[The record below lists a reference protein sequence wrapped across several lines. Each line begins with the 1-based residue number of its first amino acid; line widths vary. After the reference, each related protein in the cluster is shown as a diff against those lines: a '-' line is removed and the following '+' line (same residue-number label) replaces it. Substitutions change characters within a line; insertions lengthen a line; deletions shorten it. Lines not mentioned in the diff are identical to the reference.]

1 MQQVSFKLQRKDEPM
16 SKTIVIHGHRHPSQ
30 SVFGKALFESA
41 TDLPSVTGHTLIEA
55 YPDYKIDGEKERALL
70 AAHANIVLQFPLY
83 WYSSPAIVK
92 EWLDEVLSRGWA
104 YGGGQ
109 ALAGKKLM
117 LAVTTGGPEQVY
129 KHGGANRFT
138 IQEFLRP
145 FEQTAA
151 LCGMQWQTPFVMFGV
166 RYLDDQMIKQHGL
179 NYQNRIQDLL

>member
-1 MQQVSFKLQRKDEPM
+1 M
-16 SKTIVIHGHRHPSQ
+16 SKTIVVHGHRNPRESI
-30 SVFGKALFESA
+30 FGKALFESA
-41 TDLPSVTGHTLIEA
+41 MALPGVTGHTLMEA

-70 AAHANIVLQFPLY
+70 ADHANIVLQFPLY
-83 WYSSPAIVK
+83 WYFSPAIVK

-117 LAVTTGGPEQVY
+117 LAVTTGGPERVY
-129 KHGGANRFT
+129 QHDGANHFT

-151 LCGMQWQTPFVMFGV
+151 LCGMKWQAPFVMFGV
-166 RYLDDQMIKQHGL
+166 RYLDDQMIKQHGM
-179 NYQNRIQDLL
+179 NYQNRIQNLL

>member
-1 MQQVSFKLQRKDEPM
+1 M
-16 SKTIVIHGHRHPSQ
+16 SKTIVVHGHRNPLE

-41 TDLPSVTGHTLIEA
+41 MALPGVTGHTLMEA

-70 AAHANIVLQFPLY
+70 ADHANIVLQFPLY

-129 KHGGANRFT
+129 QQGGANRFT

-151 LCGMQWQTPFVMFGV
+151 LCGMRWQAPFAMFGV
-166 RYLDDQMIKQHGL
+166 RYLSDIDIEERCVA
-179 NYQNRIQDLL
+179 YQRRIQGLAN